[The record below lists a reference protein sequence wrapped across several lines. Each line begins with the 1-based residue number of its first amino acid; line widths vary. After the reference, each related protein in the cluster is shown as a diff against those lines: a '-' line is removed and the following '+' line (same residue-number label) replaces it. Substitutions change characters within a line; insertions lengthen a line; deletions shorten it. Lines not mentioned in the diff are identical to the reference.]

1 MEDKQFLGFKKVN
14 NFILFKELGR
24 GAFGEVFL
32 SMDQNLDVL
41 TAIKVISRKNLSQQ
55 QKNKLL
61 LQIDV
66 LSKLNHKNVTKLL
79 DKQKTSNN
87 FYIELE
93 YSNGPNLYDYVKHY
107 KKKYKKCLDEA
118 TVQKIVKQIA
128 SGLEYLHKNKIIHRD
143 IKLENLIINFD
154 DVSNKSKGLS
164 EEDIYQKKIIYSS
177 IPSKFSEVGNLLNEN
192 ITIKICDFGFSR
204 EVDENN
210 QASTILGTPITTAPD
225 VLFLE
230 NSQGQG
236 HYGIEADM
244 WSLGICVYELLIG
257 NVPFIKNSIKKTKE
271 DILKGVF
278 DYPKDINIS
287 FESISFIN
295 SLLQYDPK
303 KRLSWDKFWKHP
315 FLTKDVTKFHP
326 LKLTLDLN
334 NTKIFENLENLKV
347 DSKRTNNF
355 LWFVYKDGSEVG
367 FELDKIDDN
376 FMKTKFNENYF
387 SDPDDEK
394 ENEIFEEINN
404 NDYSFID
411 LSGKDN
417 KNKIPEFDYE
427 VYGKYVER
435 TSGDWEI
442 ISVDSEDI

>member
-1 MEDKQFLGFKKVN
+1 M
-14 NFILFKELGR
+14 ILALVE
-24 GAFGEVFL
+24 
-32 SMDQNLDVL
+32 
-41 TAIKVISRKNLSQQ
+41 
-55 QKNKLL
+55 KLM
-61 LQIDV
+61 
-66 LSKLNHKNVTKLL
+66 
-79 DKQKTSNN
+79 
-87 FYIELE
+87 
-93 YSNGPNLYDYVKHY
+93 
-107 KKKYKKCLDEA
+107 
-118 TVQKIVKQIA
+118 KI
-128 SGLEYLHKNKIIHRD
+128 
-143 IKLENLIINFD
+143 
-154 DVSNKSKGLS
+154 
-164 EEDIYQKKIIYSS
+164 
-177 IPSKFSEVGNLLNEN
+177 
-192 ITIKICDFGFSR
+192 
-204 EVDENN
+204 
-210 QASTILGTPITTAPD
+210 
-225 VLFLE
+225 
-230 NSQGQG
+230 
-236 HYGIEADM
+236 
-244 WSLGICVYELLIG
+244 GICVYELLIG
-257 NVPFIKNSIKKTKE
+257 NVPFIKNTIKKTKE
-271 DILKGVF
+271 DILKGIF